1 MTDAKNS
8 YLSRTITSLLVIFG
22 ILAIVIGIL
31 GVPFG
36 TDSPFDGGNLLLV
49 GGGFI
54 FLVLGV
60 LRQARIWKME
70 AAGEWQPPAEPKS
83 MQIITHVVVVLVG
96 FPIVWQHIS
105 NDIQSEH
112 TSIRIAGWLG
122 ILGFAFLVIC
132 CLVGFLR
139 ERLSSSQAD
148 VSEPESPDPTPPE
161 DEQ

>member
-31 GVPFG
+31 GIPFG
-36 TDSPFDGGNLLLV
+36 TGFQFDGGNLLLV

-83 MQIITHVVVVLVG
+83 MQIITLVVVVLVG
-96 FPIVWQHIS
+96 FPITWLSFLNRIQTEDTFLRLVVWS
-105 NDIQSEH
+105 K
-112 TSIRIAGWLG
+112 AL
-122 ILGFAFLVIC
+122 LFVFLVIC
-132 CLVGFLR
+132 CVVGFLR

-148 VSEPESPDPTPPE
+148 VSEPESPDATPPE
-161 DEQ
+161 DE